1 MFPELK
7 NLELSG
13 GNPLQQNKGK
23 QNLTQFQATPSHPW
37 SPSVT
42 TGRRMTAELAPKNV
56 GNKQA
61 TWKIYNLFLVY
72 APWPAGGKQF

>member
-1 MFPELK
+1 MFPESK

-42 TGRRMTAELAPKNV
+42 
-56 GNKQA
+56 Q
-61 TWKIYNLFLVY
+61 
-72 APWPAGGKQF
+72 GGA